1 MVQKQWIVPFLS
13 LIVLLSIGT
22 CTALADDL
30 SAKVKKIEE
39 LMAIGEAAAFQQ
51 AAPIVEELLAK
62 YPNTY
67 EVLWKAAKFYEK
79 SARFTAAPLKAYEK
93 GKALAEKAVSLFP
106 DRVEGHYWLAS
117 LMGRV
122 GEEKGILNSLF
133 MVKPMKA
140 ELDRCLEIDPKFP
153 DTYYVLG
160 LLYWKVPG
168 WPVSIGDKKLA
179 VQYAAQAVQLRPE
192 SFVFRWGLYEAYQAA
207 GKRQEAESTLQ
218 QIIKQPA
225 AAGYEKEA
233 VEYKAKAREKL
244 K

>member
-1 MVQKQWIVPFLS
+1 MMRKQWRIL
-13 LIVLLSIGT
+13 LLSMFMLLVMST
-22 CTALADDL
+22 YTVFADDL
-30 SAKVKKIEE
+30 SAKLKKVEE
-39 LMAIGEAAAFQQ
+39 LMAIGDATSFKQ
-51 AAPIVEELLAK
+51 ATPIIEELVAK
-62 YPNTY
+62 YPSNY

-79 SARFTAAPLKAYEK
+79 SAQTTSSPLKTYEK
-93 GKALAEKAVSLFP
+93 GKALAEKAVNLYP
-106 DRVEGHYWLAS
+106 NKVEGHYWLAS

-179 VQYAAQAVQLRPE
+179 IQYAAKAVQLRPE
-192 SFVFRWGLYEAYQAA
+192 SFLFRWGLYEAYHAA
-207 GKRQEAESTLQ
+207 GKKKEAEDVLQ
-218 QIIKQPA
+218 QIVKQSVTS
-225 AAGYEKEA
+225 GYEKEA
-233 VEYKAKAREKL
+233 AEYKAKAKEKL